1 MIVAM
6 RDACLAGAA
15 ALESA
20 SGPSA
25 AFRNPGTASA
35 GDAMIEAVG
44 TVADVTATN
53 LRRLWGSGTPG
64 GSTEGAP
71 EQSVT
76 ADLMLPMGQAM
87 MIAASRSASYWLG
100 LVQIL
105 ATHQA
110 RSVRA
115 IDAAAIEG
123 SAAELQRIAEAE
135 QLRALLREVGD
146 LATREARTLQSDL
159 GHLGERLA
167 QSVQPPDLSAPHR
180 RRWRT
185 KL

>member
-15 ALESA
+15 ALECA
-20 SGPSA
+20 SGPPA
-25 AFRNPGTASA
+25 ACRNPGIASA

-44 TVADVTATN
+44 AMADVTATN
-53 LRRLWGSGTPG
+53 LRRPWGSGMA
-64 GSTEGAP
+64 GAP
-71 EQSVT
+71 EQPIT
-76 ADLMLPMGQAM
+76 TDLMLPMGQAM
-87 MIAASRSASYWLG
+87 MIAATRSASYWLG

-110 RSVRA
+110 RSVGA
-115 IDAAAIEG
+115 IGAAAIEG
-123 SAAELQRIAEAE
+123 SAAESQRIVETE

-159 GHLGERLA
+159 GHLGESLA
-167 QSVQPPDLSAPHR
+167 QSLQPPDLSAPYR

>member
-6 RDACLAGAA
+6 RDASLAGAA
-15 ALESA
+15 ALESV
-20 SGPSA
+20 SGPPA
-25 AFRNPGTASA
+25 AACRNPGTASA

-44 TVADVTATN
+44 AVANVTATN
-53 LRRLWGSGTPG
+53 LRRLWGSGTAG
-64 GSTEGAP
+64 GSTVGAS

-110 RSVRA
+110 RS
-115 IDAAAIEG
+115 
-123 SAAELQRIAEAE
+123 
-135 QLRALLREVGD
+135 LREIGACLLYTSPSPRD
-146 LATREARTLQSDL
+146 CS
-159 GHLGERLA
+159 
-167 QSVQPPDLSAPHR
+167 
-180 RRWRT
+180 
-185 KL
+185 

>member
-15 ALESA
+15 ALESV

-25 AFRNPGTASA
+25 ASRNPGTASA
-35 GDAMIEAVG
+35 GDAGIE
-44 TVADVTATN
+44 TVRAAADVTAAN
-53 LRRLWGSGTPG
+53 LRRLWGSGTAG
-64 GSTEGAP
+64 GSTGGAP
-71 EQSVT
+71 EHSIT
-76 ADLMLPMGQAM
+76 ADLVLPMGQAM

-105 ATHQA
+105 AVHQA
-110 RSVRA
+110 RSVGV
-115 IDAAAIEG
+115 IGAAAIEA
-123 SAAELQRIAEAE
+123 SAAESQRIAVVE

-159 GHLGERLA
+159 GHLGESLA
-167 QSVQPPDLSAPHR
+167 QSLQPPDLSAPYR